1 MRDSS
6 EFVARLRTLAE
17 NFARARNIPSTVIRV
32 WTAQDAYDVAA
43 AGAGPLD
50 GFLTLDVY
58 PDDPDDMVAGTD
70 GASLT
75 PRQVILPIGAITRIE
90 LLAERPREHA
100 IGFAAEVDPTA
111 AP

>member
-32 WTAQDAYDVAA
+32 WTPQDAYDVAA

-50 GFLTLDVY
+50 GFL
-58 PDDPDDMVAGTD
+58 DDPDDMVAGTD
-70 GASLT
+70 GAALT